1 MGEADDEEKKNASLL
16 KGMSPETL
24 DLETAI
30 KLLSLPRTLGMHP
43 ESGEPIIATQGRFGP
58 FIKHGTDS
66 RSLGPDH
73 NLMEITL
80 EEALSL
86 LAQPKAAGRGRAA
99 AAPPLKE
106 FDASPVTG
114 NKIVLRDGRYGLYVN
129 DGETNASLPKDISG
143 DDLTFEQAVDLLAA
157 RAAAGG
163 SKKKTKRSSAK
174 KSTTKKKTT
183 ASKKAGKKAK
193 PASDSDSDDLDSDDS
208 DVVVVSAPKKKTTK
222 AKKTSKKASKKK

>member
-1 MGEADDEEKKNASLL
+1 
-16 KGMSPETL
+16 
-24 DLETAI
+24 
-30 KLLSLPRTLGMHP
+30 MHRI
-43 ESGEPIIATQGRFGP
+43 E
-58 FIKHGTDS
+58 H
-66 RSLGPDH
+66 
-73 NLMEITL
+73 
-80 EEALSL
+80 
-86 LAQPKAAGRGRAA
+86 KAAGRGRAA

-183 ASKKAGKKAK
+183 TKPAAKKATPKKFEIPEVGARIVLKVVDIPEAEQAVHKHLDSILDIIGGSAKSASKKSRQVRWAEKAIEE
-193 PASDSDSDDLDSDDS
+193 LRRMI
-208 DVVVVSAPKKKTTK
+208 TK
-222 AKKTSKKASKKK
+222 HYTLHGAE

>member
-1 MGEADDEEKKNASLL
+1 
-16 KGMSPETL
+16 
-24 DLETAI
+24 
-30 KLLSLPRTLGMHP
+30 
-43 ESGEPIIATQGRFGP
+43 
-58 FIKHGTDS
+58 
-66 RSLGPDH
+66 
-73 NLMEITL
+73 MEITL
-80 EEALSL
+80 EEALAL

-193 PASDSDSDDLDSDDS
+193 PASDSDSDDLDLDDS

>member
-1 MGEADDEEKKNASLL
+1 MEEHFTSLVDYQFTAEMEDYLDQISRNERENLDYLQEFYFGDEKVAESVAPGGIGLKPLL
-16 KGMSPETL
+16 ALKVAEI
-24 DLETAI
+24 D
-30 KLLSLPRTLGMHP
+30 PRTACSYPL
-43 ESGEPIIATQGRFGP
+43 STLADNQ
-58 FIKHGTDS
+58 
-66 RSLGPDH
+66 
-73 NLMEITL
+73 EI
-80 EEALSL
+80 
-86 LAQPKAAGRGRAA
+86 
-99 AAPPLKE
+99 
-106 FDASPVTG
+106 PVC
-114 NKIVLRDGRYGLYVN
+114 VRVGRYGLYVN

-193 PASDSDSDDLDSDDS
+193 PASDSDSDSDDLDLDDS